1 MSFHGLSFHGL
12 SFAKT
17 NPLTHCLPFII
28 TCVELEHR
36 PKPHKSPS
44 NSAAVDADADASG
57 SSSSTTAAAGSDASG
72 SGSDASGSGS
82 DASGSRSGS
91 GSDASVSASGSGSDA
106 SSNRSGNASGGNG
119 VGGLDVNG
127 SESGA
132 NDAAG
137 APARRS
143 SLIFVGVAAVCGAA
157 LAAAFVPKRKIEVSE
172 HPLKGSLNKRINI
185 FTHMA
190 QHTKDPAARP
200 PRRVEEEGA
209 TSYVNANEAMV

>member
-1 MSFHGLSFHGL
+1 VSFHGLSFHGLPFHGLSFHGL

-82 DASGSRSGS
+82 DASGSR
-91 GSDASVSASGSGSDA
+91 SGSGSDA